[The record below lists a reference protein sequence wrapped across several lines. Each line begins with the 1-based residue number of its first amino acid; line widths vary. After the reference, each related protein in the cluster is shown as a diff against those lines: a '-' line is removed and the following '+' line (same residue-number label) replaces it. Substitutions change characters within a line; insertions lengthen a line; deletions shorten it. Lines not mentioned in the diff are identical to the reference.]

1 MSAQTSTR
9 TGLAAILFIGTAAAN
24 AQPRTETMDVAV
36 NGPPGALLLMDGQA
50 MGTLPLQVNINVPAG
65 NHRFTLQQGTV
76 SAASDLLSF
85 SGSGQAELNL
95 TLAGRSLVAVLR
107 TADGLLLLL
116 DSPTLSAPARAAMY
130 ESVSRTASAKHSVLL
145 TGEKEQR
152 YNGRARALAL
162 LRCIHEAQCPDALFP
177 DGQVSYVLSAR
188 IENGTIDSSP
198 SCALRTALLDVRT
211 RDVSAQS
218 ETTVSPCT
226 VSGVSTHLSNMT
238 SRLLQETAM
247 RPRGNL
253 AVSSTPPGAKVRVD
267 GRLLGITPF
276 QQEVFSGARAIEVRK
291 DKYLSYQSSAQV
303 EPGQT
308 ATIETL
314 LQRDPSAQLS
324 RPLWRIVTG
333 SILLGGGLLMA
344 GFGTSALL
352 TNGQCQDGSMNFDT
366 CSPYYSTTAV
376 GAGLLG
382 GGGALSI
389 AGVLFLTVPSK

>member
-1 MSAQTSTR
+1 
-9 TGLAAILFIGTAAAN
+9 
-24 AQPRTETMDVAV
+24 
-36 NGPPGALLLMDGQA
+36 
-50 MGTLPLQVNINVPAG
+50 
-65 NHRFTLQQGTV
+65 
-76 SAASDLLSF
+76 
-85 SGSGQAELNL
+85 
-95 TLAGRSLVAVLR
+95 
-107 TADGLLLLL
+107 
-116 DSPTLSAPARAAMY
+116 
-130 ESVSRTASAKHSVLL
+130 
-145 TGEKEQR
+145 
-152 YNGRARALAL
+152 
-162 LRCIHEAQCPDALFP
+162 
-177 DGQVSYVLSAR
+177 
-188 IENGTIDSSP
+188 
-198 SCALRTALLDVRT
+198 
-211 RDVSAQS
+211 
-218 ETTVSPCT
+218 
-226 VSGVSTHLSNMT
+226 
-238 SRLLQETAM
+238 M